1 MKSCNLIVVRHV
13 IADYIVV
20 AVLLDRKAAL
30 AVVGKCNMFGLGELQ
45 DRYYKASLI
54 WLVIDS
60 EVNGILIREEGNMT
74 QTIIAVVNQ
83 KGGVGKTTTAIN
95 VAAQLAG
102 PKLPVLLVDLDPQG
116 NATSGLGL
124 PKEQGAQTTYDVI
137 CGGVPFA
144 NAVQET
150 HVAQLFVLP
159 ANANLAG
166 AEVEL
171 VGTAQREFALQRA
184 IQAANYDYII
194 IDCPPSLG
202 LLTINGLTAATS
214 VLIPV
219 QAEYYAL
226 EGLSQLLNTIQ
237 AVRGSTNPRLELLG
251 IALTMFDKR
260 NSLSE
265 QVQAEVENYFGDK
278 LFKTIIPRNVR
289 LAEAPSYGRTIYE
302 HDRWSKG
309 ARAYKALAKE
319 VQART

>member
-1 MKSCNLIVVRHV
+1 
-13 IADYIVV
+13 
-20 AVLLDRKAAL
+20 
-30 AVVGKCNMFGLGELQ
+30 
-45 DRYYKASLI
+45 
-54 WLVIDS
+54 
-60 EVNGILIREEGNMT
+60 MT
-74 QTIIAVVNQ
+74 QKIIAVVNQ

-95 VAAQLAG
+95 VAAQLANA
-102 PKLPVLLVDLDPQG
+102 KTPVLLVDLDPQG
-116 NATSGLGL
+116 NATSGLGI
-124 PKEQGAQTTYDVI
+124 PKEQAAQTTYEVI
-137 CGGVPFA
+137 CGGA
-144 NAVQET
+144 SLQGAVQKT

-171 VGTAQREFALQRA
+171 VGTARREFALQQA
-184 IQAANYDYII
+184 IQAAAYDYII

-237 AVRGSTNPRLELLG
+237 AVRGSTNPGLELLG

-265 QVQAEVENYFGDK
+265 QVQKEVEDYFGDK
-278 LFKTIIPRNVR
+278 LFDTVIPRNVR

-309 ARAYKALAKE
+309 ARAYKALARE
-319 VQART
+319 VQVRAG